1 VLFSVLLHGLVLILF
16 VRSAFAP
23 AVRAVP
29 AVRSNITVALVMRP
43 PPRAPEPVA
52 QDIEAVPQPEVEE
65 EPTPPTDLAQDIAT
79 ARPISNNTNA
89 TDDVETEAAAAPGA
103 AVWTPARIRAAI
115 TSEAGDLHST
125 LTQDWVAACI
135 LEKKEHGTRDC
146 GEQQQEHDYLSESTR
161 AGRAAGGA
169 AFNGVTRGQRH
180 ALLAEGFEQKNAAIE
195 SLMAE
200 AGEVGALA
208 TERYYLN
215 RRNTAYL
222 TGNLRDPVFM
232 AMQGFRAD
240 PLSGPRLSLPG
251 NILFRCKRQPCIYE
265 YTGFSVEA
273 PEAEPEEGEFRVA
286 PVVLGGR
293 P

>member
-1 VLFSVLLHGLVLILF
+1 M
-16 VRSAFAP
+16 RSD
-23 AVRAVP
+23 
-29 AVRSNITVALVMRP
+29 ITVAVVVRP
-43 PPRAPEPVA
+43 PLPAPQPVT
-52 QDIEAVPQPEVEE
+52 QDIEAAPQPEVAV
-65 EPTPPTDLAQDIAT
+65 EPMPTTEVEVIAT
-79 ARPISNNTNA
+79 ARPISINPNA
-89 TDDVETEAAAAPGA
+89 SDDVETEAAAEPGA
-103 AVWTPARIRAAI
+103 ALWTPARIHAAI
-115 TSEAGDLHST
+115 ESEAGDLQST

-135 LEKKEHGTRDC
+135 IEKKEHGTRDC
-146 GEQQQEHDYLSESTR
+146 GEQDEEQDYLSESMR
-161 AGRAAGGA
+161 AGRDAGGA
-169 AFNGVTRGQRH
+169 AFNGVTRAQRH
-180 ALLAEGFEQKNAAIE
+180 ALLAEGFEHKNAAIE

-200 AGEVGALA
+200 AGEMGALA

-265 YTGFSVEA
+265 FTGFSIEA
-273 PEAEPEEGEFRVA
+273 PEAEPEEGEFRVV
-286 PVVLGGR
+286 PTVLGGR